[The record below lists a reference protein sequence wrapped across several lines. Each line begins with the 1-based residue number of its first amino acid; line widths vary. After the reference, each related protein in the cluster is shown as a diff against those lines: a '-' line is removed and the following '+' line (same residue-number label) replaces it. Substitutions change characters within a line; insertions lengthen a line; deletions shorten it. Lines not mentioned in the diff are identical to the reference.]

1 MLRIKKWHG
10 KMELRTLTHLTI
22 HPEPPAMDLNQMF
35 GNSQPEASAPSFS
48 GTRDINAV
56 EPLKDA
62 RLISL
67 RDADT
72 GVRDG

>member
-1 MLRIKKWHG
+1 MH
-10 KMELRTLTHLTI
+10 
-22 HPEPPAMDLNQMF
+22 LNQMF
-35 GNSQPEASAPSFS
+35 GDSQPEAGASGFA

-72 GVRDG
+72 GVGDG